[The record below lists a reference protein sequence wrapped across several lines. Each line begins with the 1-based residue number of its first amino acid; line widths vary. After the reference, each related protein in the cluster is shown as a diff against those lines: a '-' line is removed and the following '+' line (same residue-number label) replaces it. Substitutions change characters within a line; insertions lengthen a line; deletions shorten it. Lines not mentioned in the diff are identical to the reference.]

1 MQRTLVVTDVSG
13 QHFGPLLKG
22 EAVQGKVLVGLLN
35 P

>member
-13 QHFGPLLKG
+13 HFGPLLKG